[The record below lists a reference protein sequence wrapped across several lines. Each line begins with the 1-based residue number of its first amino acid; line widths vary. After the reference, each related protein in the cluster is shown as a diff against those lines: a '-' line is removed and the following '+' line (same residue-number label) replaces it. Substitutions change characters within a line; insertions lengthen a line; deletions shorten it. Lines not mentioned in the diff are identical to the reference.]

1 MLTIR
6 TEVGGERVETLIED
20 ANDDDPRRA
29 LAAAA
34 ELRREAERLQ
44 DTAVRRARVAGLSW
58 SEIAQQLG
66 VTKQA
71 AHRKYRGRLPSRA

>member
-1 MLTIR
+1 MR
-6 TEVGGERVETLIED
+6 TLLDQAGG
-20 ANDDDPRRA
+20 DDPRQA

-58 SEIAQQLG
+58 SEIAEHLG
-66 VTKQA
+66 VTRQA
-71 AHRKYRGRLPSRA
+71 AHRKYRAGRGRD